1 MQVRAK
7 KNEENLVLNQRK
19 ITFVGNI
26 CKFNKYKNMKDFF
39 KYVCATIVGIIL
51 TSVIMTVICIVSM
64 AGMMA
69 SENMSQPV
77 KENSILRIKLQ
88 GSISEKGDDSN
99 PMAFLMNEA
108 DMEDIPLDV
117 ALDALKKAAK
127 NDKVKGIYLEGG
139 ILSSNPAEL
148 QELRQGLLEFK
159 KSGKWIVSYADQ
171 YTRASYYLC
180 STADKIYMNP
190 IGMLDWSGMASEP
203 IFYKG
208 LLEKVGIKMQVFKV
222 GTYKSAVE
230 PFICDQMSDANREQV
245 TSFLNSIW
253 GNLQKDVAK
262 SRKMEV
268 DALNALADSMTFL
281 SDPEASVKAGLVDKL
296 CYKSE
301 VKEALKKRLKLEDDD
316 KLTFTTLNDVS
327 KAENLNE
334 KVDDEIA
341 IYYAYGEINDD
352 RTSGFSQEHTITAKE
367 MTKDLQKLAE
377 DKDVK
382 AVVIRVNSPGGSA
395 YASEQIWH
403 EVELLKAKKPV
414 VVSMGGLAASG
425 GYYISCGA
433 NKIFAEATTLTG
445 SIGIFGMFPDP
456 SELLTKKLGLSFD
469 VVKTNAL
476 SDFGQTGRPLNET
489 ECRMLQAYVN
499 KGYELFTG
507 RVALGRGMAQD
518 SVKAIGEGRVW
529 TGEQALKIGLVDKLG
544 NLDDAVKAAAKLAK
558 VEKYTTAQYPDAKP
572 WYVGLLDK
580 STDDYMGSQMRA
592 ILGEYYSTFSMI
604 RNLRNQD
611 PIQARIP
618 FDPNIR

>member
-1 MQVRAK
+1 
-7 KNEENLVLNQRK
+7 
-19 ITFVGNI
+19 
-26 CKFNKYKNMKDFF
+26 MKDFF

-580 STDDYMGSQMRA
+580 STDDYMESQMRA
-592 ILGEYYSTFSMI
+592 ILGEYYSTFSLI
-604 RNLRNQD
+604 RNLKNQN